1 MTTTKG
7 QHLIGQTIGSCVLER
22 ILGRGGT
29 STVYLAHSIAP
40 TNEGE
45 QVAVKVFLPRSTLD
59 GQMRKSFYQRFLKE
73 ARAVSQLDH
82 PHILSV
88 YAYGEHE
95 GMPYIVM
102 PYMAGGTLG
111 EYIQQH
117 GPLSLQEALRYVEQ
131 IADALDYAHQHNC
144 VHCDVK
150 PANILLDMAGNA
162 ALSDFGTVH
171 LLQVEE
177 EANASTQ
184 AGKKGGGE
192 TLMGTP
198 DYVSPE
204 QALGEPLDGR
214 TDIYSLGASLYAL
227 LTGDPP
233 FQADTPIA
241 LTLMHVNEAPTPIGL
256 FRADVTAQIDY
267 VMSKALAKW
276 PDERYQTAGSFAA
289 AFREAVHEAEGKGKG
304 ASGWTREEKRKS
316 GEVAVLSSADVSSP
330 GVVQKVV
337 PVRPGLSRLPI
348 WRTGLL
354 AGLVI
359 ALLVACLVTALF
371 IRNINASASRP
382 QNASGHPAPTRTTGP
397 ADMFADRANWP
408 QSNMFLLQDGT
419 YSIENALRPA
429 APAVVFYQDHN
440 YGDFRIQVTAREINA
455 VLNGGDYYGL
465 AFRAPLD
472 QSHYYL
478 FEITTWE
485 QGQYVFLRYDGGTSW
500 SALAS
505 GSLAGFNVEAHTPI
519 TLSVEARG
527 DTFALAINGKATG
540 SAISDHSK
548 KGLAT
553 GEIGL
558 SVEEQ
563 GARVE
568 FSHLYITEL
577 PAS

>member
-1 MTTTKG
+1 MATTKG

-102 PYMAGGTLG
+102 PYMAGGTLS

-117 GPLSLQEALRYVEQ
+117 GPLSLPEALRYVEQ

-150 PANILLDMAGNA
+150 PANILLDIAGNA
-162 ALSDFGTVH
+162 ALSDFGTVR
-171 LLQVEE
+171 LLQAEE
-177 EANASTQ
+177 EVDTSSK
-184 AGKKGGGE
+184 AGKKGSSE

-214 TDIYSLGASLYAL
+214 TDVYSLGASLYAL

-241 LTLMHVNEAPTPIGL
+241 LTLMHVNEAPTPVGL
-256 FRADVTAQIDY
+256 FRADVTSQIDY

-276 PDERYQTAGSFAA
+276 PDERYQTAGSFAV
-289 AFREAVHEAEGKGKG
+289 AFREAVHEAEGKGKSAAG
-304 ASGWTREEKRKS
+304 RAREEKRRT
-316 GEVAVLSSADVSSP
+316 GEVAVLSSTATSSP

-337 PVRPGLSRLPI
+337 PVKPAGQRFAI
-348 WRTGLL
+348 WRTSLL
-354 AGLVI
+354 TGLVVV
-359 ALLVACLVTALF
+359 LLVACLVTALF
-371 IRNINASASRP
+371 IRSINAGANIH
-382 QNASGHPAPTRTTGP
+382 QNASGHPTPTRETGP
-397 ADMFADRANWP
+397 ANIFADRINWP
-408 QSNMFLLQDGT
+408 QSSMFLLQNGT
-419 YSIENALRPA
+419 YSIENALHPA

-440 YGDFRIQVTAREINA
+440 YGDFRIQVTALEINA

-478 FEITTWE
+478 FEITAWE
-485 QGQYVFLRYDGGTSW
+485 QGQYVFLRYDGGTNW

-505 GSLAGFNVEAHTPI
+505 GSLSGFNVEANTPT
-519 TLSVEARG
+519 TLSVEAREN
-527 DTFALAINGKATG
+527 TFTLAINGKSIG
-540 SAISDHSK
+540 QAIHDHSK
-548 KGLAT
+548 KGLAV

-563 GARVE
+563 GAKVM

-577 PAS
+577 